1 MMTYFGARELSGIG
15 GFPLLQVA
23 SLDSRYLSSRGKM
36 NVKQIVTLLQTSNT
50 LAMRSY
56 YIISMKEDVQIKDPP
71 TELRS
76 KVLLVGSKLGYSL

>member
-1 MMTYFGARELSGIG
+1 MMTYFGLRDLSGIG
-15 GFPLLQVA
+15 GFPLFQVA

-36 NVKQIVTLLQTSNT
+36 NVKQIVTLQTSNT

-56 YIISMKEDVQIKDPP
+56 YIISYYIMKEDVQIKDPP

-76 KVLLVGSKLGYSL
+76 KVFLVGSK